1 MEQTSKTRMAS
12 ASSAAVALLLM
23 SGCGS
28 ESGVALSAAACKQLR
43 VVEDNRSRDVTDT
56 GAIRSLVEVLPE
68 ELLDE
73 AALFYYPHGGPVRGL
88 DTSGTNAEKAGRVLE
103 ASLEKCE

>member
-1 MEQTSKTRMAS
+1 MAS
-12 ASSAAVALLLM
+12 ASLAAVGVLLM

-56 GAIRSLVEVLPE
+56 RAIRSLVEVLPE

-73 AALFYYPHGGPVRGL
+73 AALFYYPHGGSVRG

-103 ASLEKCE
+103 ASLRKCE